1 MPEDYALLLVAIS
14 LLVLAFPVIA
24 IIGLVVA
31 LKTRERLRLVEL
43 SVEKLARGLAAT
55 EATASREPNPNV
67 EPPKP
72 SPALKPPQAPLPSF
86 TSEPE
91 LVREPS
97 RRQPVE
103 ASVPPIPTAGAPRR
117 APSLEERF
125 GTQWVVWTGGI
136 AMAFGGFFL
145 VRFSIEQGWFGPAVR
160 VFLGGPCSQSP

>member
-55 EATASREPNPNV
+55 EATASREPHPNV

-72 SPALKPPQAPLPSF
+72 SPALKPPQAPLPS
-86 TSEPE
+86 SPQSPNWCASHRG
-91 LVREPS
+91 VRRLPF
-97 RRQPVE
+97 RQ
-103 ASVPPIPTAGAPRR
+103 SPRR
-117 APSLEERF
+117 AHRGEHQVSKSASERN
-125 GTQWVVWTGGI
+125 G
-136 AMAFGGFFL
+136 
-145 VRFSIEQGWFGPAVR
+145 
-160 VFLGGPCSQSP
+160 